1 MKRISRRDTAL
12 LVIGAFVM
20 SLSFILQRF
29 FVVTDTLDGL
39 LKGAAVGF
47 MMLSLLRTYQDQ
59 KTKQSIHK
67 G

>member
-1 MKRISRRDTAL
+1 MSKRDTAL

-29 FVVTDTLDGL
+29 IVVTDTLDGL
-39 LKGAAVGF
+39 LKGAAVGL
-47 MMLSLLRTYQDQ
+47 MMLSLLHTYQD
-59 KTKQSIHK
+59 KKAKESIHK

>member
-1 MKRISRRDTAL
+1 MSRRDTAL

-20 SLSFILQRF
+20 SLSIILQRF
-29 FVVTDTLDGL
+29 IVVTDTLDGL

-59 KTKQSIHK
+59 KAKQSIYK